1 MATVAK
7 RLPISS
13 ANGILALLDNED
25 DRVRA
30 KALQLLYPVV
40 DTFWAEIAQKVDT
53 IEALSELENFEF
65 CELAAAVAS
74 KCFYHLEDYD
84 DALNLALGAGKHFD
98 IDAKTQYVETML
110 ARGVD
115 RYIQCREENDENS
128 PLDPRLEKIVER
140 MFQRCFNDGSY
151 KQALG
156 IALESK
162 RLDIVESAI
171 KDSGDVAKML
181 RYAFDV
187 AQTLVVSRSF
197 RQEVLR
203 IVVKLH
209 QESDDCD
216 YVSLCQCLQAID
228 DAPAVGNVLQVL
240 LSSSDE
246 RQHLVAYQVGFD
258 LCENENQEFLLNVEK
273 SLPRSPLEKK
283 MQEKE
288 EETKE
293 KKDDETDTTTATG
306 DGEEVTNNTDTGN
319 NSNLLP
325 TSDDDPI
332 WPRFKQLRNI
342 LVDGISIDLY
352 LDFLY
357 RNNKADLL
365 LLKKIKEALPERN
378 SVLHGATITCHGYMH
393 CGTTVDSFLRKNLDW
408 LGKANLWARFSAIGS
423 LGVVHKGHLGE
434 SMNLL
439 RPYLPQ
445 GGVSS
450 APYQEGGALYALG
463 LIHANKGGKGDAE
476 VTSFLRDAIE
486 TANANE
492 NEVAREVVQHGA
504 SLGVG
509 LAAMATGNEQ
519 LYALL
524 RNTMY
529 NDSAVAG
536 EASAIAIGLIMLGKG
551 NETAI
556 TEMLQY
562 AHETK
567 HEKIIRGVAL
577 CIALNM
583 FGKEDNAD
591 ALIEQLISDKDYI
604 LRSGA
609 MWTVAMAY
617 AGTTNNSAIRRLLH
631 VAVSDVN
638 DDVRRTAVMALGFV
652 MFRSPEEVPQLVAL
666 LSESYNPHVRYGS
679 CMAVGIACAGKPS
692 KEALDLLTPMLEDPV
707 DFVRQ
712 GALLSLSLVLMQES
726 ITKSKEAKQLR
737 EKCLEILTDPVKS
750 KHQPTMA
757 KFGALMACGI
767 LDAGGRNMCVAL
779 TSRSGFLRMGAVV
792 GLCVWCHHWYWHPL
806 LHFFSLT
813 LTPTAVIGVNKDLK
827 IPSSFKLKCDARP
840 SLFAYPEPLTEKV
853 EEKKERVETAVLS
866 ITSKAKAKAA
876 KKEKEASGGSTEE
889 AMEVEKDDVEKN
901 TGDGKE
907 KGETKED
914 EEKKKEEEEKKKK
927 EPEPESFE
935 VSNPCRVT
943 YSQQSF
949 MSFVENQRYRPVR
962 KDLDPRRNLGVLVLT
977 DSLDGEP
984 DEDLRDIKAPPTIGE
999 DGPEPEAP
1007 EPFEWV
1013 PPQYR

>member
-1 MATVAK
+1 MS
-7 RLPISS
+7 RLY
-13 ANGILALLDNED
+13 ALWNNG
-25 DRVRA
+25 
-30 KALQLLYPVV
+30 
-40 DTFWAEIAQKVDT
+40 
-53 IEALSELENFEF
+53 
-65 CELAAAVAS
+65 
-74 KCFYHLEDYD
+74 
-84 DALNLALGAGKHFD
+84 
-98 IDAKTQYVETML
+98 
-110 ARGVD
+110 
-115 RYIQCREENDENS
+115 
-128 PLDPRLEKIVER
+128 
-140 MFQRCFNDGSY
+140 
-151 KQALG
+151 
-156 IALESK
+156 
-162 RLDIVESAI
+162 
-171 KDSGDVAKML
+171 
-181 RYAFDV
+181 
-187 AQTLVVSRSF
+187 
-197 RQEVLR
+197 
-203 IVVKLH
+203 
-209 QESDDCD
+209 
-216 YVSLCQCLQAID
+216 
-228 DAPAVGNVLQVL
+228 
-240 LSSSDE
+240 
-246 RQHLVAYQVGFD
+246 
-258 LCENENQEFLLNVEK
+258 
-273 SLPRSPLEKK
+273 
-283 MQEKE
+283 
-288 EETKE
+288 
-293 KKDDETDTTTATG
+293 
-306 DGEEVTNNTDTGN
+306 
-319 NSNLLP
+319 
-325 TSDDDPI
+325 
-332 WPRFKQLRNI
+332 RFI
-342 LVDGISIDLY
+342 
-352 LDFLY
+352 
-357 RNNKADLL
+357 
-365 LLKKIKEALPERN
+365 
-378 SVLHGATITCHGYMH
+378 
-393 CGTTVDSFLRKNLDW
+393 LRKNLEW

-445 GGVSS
+445 GSVSS

-463 LIHANKGGKGDAE
+463 LIHANKGGKGDAK

-504 SLGVG
+504 TLGVG

-536 EASAIAIGLIMLGKG
+536 EASAISIGLIMLGKA

-577 CIALNM
+577 CVALNM
-583 FGKEDNAD
+583 FGREDQAD
-591 ALIEQLISDKDYI
+591 TLIEQLTGDKDYI
-604 LRSGA
+604 LRSGG
-609 MWTVAMAY
+609 MWTIAMAY

-692 KEALDLLTPMLEDPV
+692 QEALDLLTPMLDDPV

-712 GALLSLSLVLMQES
+712 GALLALSLVLMQES
-726 ITKSKEAKQLR
+726 AKKSEEAKTLR
-737 EKCLEILTDPVKS
+737 EKCMEILTDPVKS

-806 LHFFSLT
+806 LHFFSLA

-827 IPSSFKLKCDARP
+827 IPPSFKLKCDARP
-840 SLFAYPEPLTEKV
+840 SLFAYPEPLKEEV

-876 KKEKEASGGSTEE
+876 LKEKEAGSESAQE
-889 AMEVEKDDVEKN
+889 SMQVEKDEAKKA
-901 TGDGKE
+901 TEAKKE
-907 KGETKED
+907 KGEEKEG
-914 EEKKKEEEEKKKK
+914 EEKKEEGEDKQ
-927 EPEPESFE
+927 EPEPECFE

-977 DSLDGEP
+977 DSMSGEP
-984 DEDLRDIKAPPTIGE
+984 DDELRDIKAPPSIGE
-999 DGPEPEAP
+999 DGPEPEPP

-1013 PPQYR
+1013 PPEYR